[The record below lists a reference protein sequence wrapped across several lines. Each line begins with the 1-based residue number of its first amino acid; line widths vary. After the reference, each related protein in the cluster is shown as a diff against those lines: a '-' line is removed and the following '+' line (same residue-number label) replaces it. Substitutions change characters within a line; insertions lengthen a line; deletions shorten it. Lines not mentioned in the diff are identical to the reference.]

1 MPAFGFNQ
9 SSGRPRSRASAWAC
23 LLEDRG
29 VAGERVDI
37 LGDPV
42 TARLVGR
49 DRRTAHHEDRGCDPT
64 PPEPGVELVEQVGG
78 LRGGELVPAARHA
91 VIRSRAGT

>member
-1 MPAFGFNQ
+1 MHGVRVQPVLWQTAFPGQRLSF
-9 SSGRPRSRASAWAC
+9 
-23 LLEDRG
+23 LEDRG
-29 VAGERVDI
+29 IAGERVDI

-49 DRRTAHHEDRGCDPT
+49 DRRTAHHEDRRCDPT
-64 PPEPGVELVEQVGG
+64 PPEPDVELVEQVGG